1 MIVMVRRLVAAC
13 LLLLHPALIAAPV
26 DAVCVHANATTVE
39 SGMATGAADAAAH
52 EAPGRTS
59 ASLHH
64 DHGPSPGHAAHGG
77 SSAPAH
83 DHGSPDSGCPM
94 DGGQAG
100 CTTQVPLPQT
110 AALRLVSSEILV
122 HAGLASSSEPHATD
136 PASIFRPPRG

>member
-13 LLLLHPALIAAPV
+13 LLLLHPALIAAPA

-39 SGMATGAADAAAH
+39 PGMATGAADAAAH

-64 DHGPSPGHAAHGG
+64 DHGPSSTGAD

-110 AALRLVSSEILV
+110 AAVRLVSNEILV
-122 HAGLASSSEPHATD
+122 HAGLASSSEPHVID
-136 PASIFRPPRG
+136 RPSIFRPPRG